1 MKRLAIIII
10 YAVLSLTAV
19 AASFTL
25 MALTSS
31 TAYAHDAYSDD
42 DDDSDSD
49 SNSDSN
55 GHIDGGR
62 SVNETRPAKADG
74 EVRIDNVAGTIRI
87 VGWDKSQVQ
96 VTGTLGE
103 AVQRLDI
110 TSDTSGIEIRVVLPH
125 HVNSSDCG
133 ECADL
138 QIQVP
143 KGSHLEVSTVSAD
156 VEANG
161 ISGAARLGTVSGGIS
176 LNSSASRIDVKTVSG
191 DTTVVGSAKGAQ
203 ITATSVSGTL
213 RVSDVDGSV
222 DAENVSGDTKVA
234 SRHVS
239 TLKMSATSGNL
250 IFDGSLFKGG
260 NYDLNNVSGD
270 VEVVTDGTP
279 DARFDVSSFSGDI
292 DNGFGPK
299 PTRVSKYSPGME
311 LHFTS
316 GSGSATLSARTL
328 SGDIHLHN

>member
-1 MKRLAIIII
+1 MKRLAIIIAYVI
-10 YAVLSLTAV
+10 LSLTAV
-19 AASFTL
+19 AASFSL

-31 TAYAHDAYSDD
+31 TAYAHDTDS
-42 DDDSDSD
+42 DDDSDGD
-49 SNSDSN
+49 S
-55 GHIDGGR
+55 GR
-62 SVNETRPAKADG
+62 NASRNVNETRPAKADG
-74 EVRIDNVAGTIRI
+74 EVRVDNVAGTVRI
-87 VGWDKSQVQ
+87 VGWDKNQVQ
-96 VTGTLGE
+96 VTGSLGE
-103 AVQRLDI
+103 LVQRLDI
-110 TSDTSGIEIRVVLPH
+110 TSDASGIEIKVVLPH
-125 HVNSSDCG
+125 HSNGSDCE

-156 VEANG
+156 IEANG

-176 LNSSASRIDVKTVSG
+176 LNSSADRIEVKTVSG
-191 DTTVVGSAKGAQ
+191 DVTVVGSAKAAQ
-203 ITATSVSGTL
+203 ITATSVSGSV
-213 RVSDVDGSV
+213 RVSDVDGSL

-234 SRHVS
+234 ARRIS

-250 IFDGSLFKGG
+250 TFEGSLLKGG

-270 VEVVTDGTP
+270 VVLAVGGAP

-292 DNGFGPK
+292 DNSFGPK

-316 GSGSATLSARTL
+316 GNAGSTISARTL
-328 SGDIHLHN
+328 SGDIHLQN

>member
-1 MKRLAIIII
+1 MKRLAIIIAYVI
-10 YAVLSLTAV
+10 LSLTAV
-19 AASFTL
+19 AASFSL

-31 TAYAHDAYSDD
+31 IAYAHDSDD
-42 DDDSDSD
+42 DDDS
-49 SNSDSN
+49 
-55 GHIDGGR
+55 GAR
-62 SVNETRPAKADG
+62 SGSRNVNEIRPAKADG
-74 EVRIDNVAGTIRI
+74 EVRVDNVAGTIRI
-87 VGWDKSQVQ
+87 VGWDKNQVQ
-96 VTGTLGE
+96 VTGSLGE
-103 AVQRLDI
+103 LVQRLEI
-110 TSDTSGIEIRVVLPH
+110 TSDESGIEIKVVLPH
-125 HVNSSDCG
+125 HSSSEDCD

-191 DTTVVGSAKGAQ
+191 DVTVVGSAKGAQ
-203 ITATSVSGTL
+203 ITATSVSGTV

-222 DAENVSGDTKVA
+222 DAENVSGDTKLA

-250 IFDGSLFKGG
+250 VFEGSVLKGG

-270 VEVVTDGTP
+270 VELVTDGTP